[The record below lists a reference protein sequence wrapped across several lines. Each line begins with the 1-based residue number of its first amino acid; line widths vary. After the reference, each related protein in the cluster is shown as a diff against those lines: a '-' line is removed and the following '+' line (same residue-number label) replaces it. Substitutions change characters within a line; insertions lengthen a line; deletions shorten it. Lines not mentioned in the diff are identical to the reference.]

1 MAGRENNKKRFVIC
15 NTVLLLILGLVS
27 GSLTVWGVSQ
37 IKTAMRAGVEVD
49 NVPAICHDGTEKHEK
64 LMLKNAW
71 LCERSEEK
79 KKEDVTNNESALFI
93 FDRMNHMTELS
104 ISATMIATIAVGSM
118 VTLGAFVSAL
128 IYFLHNKGNR

>member
-15 NTVLLLILGLVS
+15 NTVLLLILGFVS

-49 NVPAICHDGTEKHEK
+49 NAPAICHDGTEKHEK
-64 LMLKNAW
+64 LILKNAW

-79 KKEDVTNNESALFI
+79 KKEDVTNSESALFI
-93 FDRMNHMTELS
+93 YDRMNHMTELS
-104 ISATMIATIAVGSM
+104 ISATMIATMAVGSM
-118 VTLGAFVSAL
+118 ITLGTFVSAL
-128 IYFLHNKGNR
+128 VYFLHNKENR

>member
-1 MAGRENNKKRFVIC
+1 MAGRENNKKRFVVC

-27 GSLTVWGVSQ
+27 GALTVWGVSQ
-37 IKTAMRAGVEVD
+37 IRVAMRAGVEVD
-49 NVPAICHDGTEKHEK
+49 NVPAICHDGTEKYEK
-64 LMLKNAW
+64 LLLKNAW

-93 FDRMNHMTELS
+93 YNRMNHMTEQS
-104 ISATMIATIAVGSM
+104 IAATLIATTAVGSM

-128 IYFLHNKGNR
+128 VYFLHNKNNR

>member
-1 MAGRENNKKRFVIC
+1 
-15 NTVLLLILGLVS
+15 
-27 GSLTVWGVSQ
+27 
-37 IKTAMRAGVEVD
+37 
-49 NVPAICHDGTEKHEK
+49 
-64 LMLKNAW
+64 MLKNAW

-104 ISATMIATIAVGSM
+104 ISATMIATIVVGSM

-128 IYFLHNKGNR
+128 VYFLHNKNNR

>member
-1 MAGRENNKKRFVIC
+1 MAGRENKKRFVGL
-15 NTVLLLILGLVS
+15 NTALLLILGLVS
-27 GSLTVWGVSQ
+27 GVLTVWGVSQ
-37 IKTAMRAGVEVD
+37 IRVAMHAGIDVD
-49 NVPAICHDGTEKHEK
+49 NVPAICHDGTEKYEK
-64 LMLKNAW
+64 LVLKNAW
-71 LCERSEEK
+71 LCEKSEEK

-128 IYFLHNKGNR
+128 VYFLHNKGNR

>member
-15 NTVLLLILGLVS
+15 NTVLLLILGFVS
-27 GSLTVWGVSQ
+27 GVLTVWGVSQ

-128 IYFLHNKGNR
+128 VYFLHNKGNR

>member
-1 MAGRENNKKRFVIC
+1 MAGRENNKKRFVVC
-15 NTVLLLILGLVS
+15 NTVLLLILGFVS

-64 LMLKNAW
+64 LILKNAW

-79 KKEDVTNNESALFI
+79 KKEDVTNSESALFI
-93 FDRMNHMTELS
+93 YDRMNHMTELS
-104 ISATMIATIAVGSM
+104 ISATMIATMAVGSM
-118 VTLGAFVSAL
+118 ITLGTFVSAL
-128 IYFLHNKGNR
+128 VYFLHNKENR

>member
-1 MAGRENNKKRFVIC
+1 MTGRENNKKRFVIC
-15 NTVLLLILGLVS
+15 NTLLLLILGLVS
-27 GSLTVWGVSQ
+27 GGLTVWGVSQ

-104 ISATMIATIAVGSM
+104 ISATMIATIVVGSM
-118 VTLGAFVSAL
+118 VTLRAFVSAL
-128 IYFLHNKGNR
+128 VYFLHNKGNR

>member
-1 MAGRENNKKRFVIC
+1 MAGRENKKRFVGL
-15 NTVLLLILGLVS
+15 NTALLLILGVVS
-27 GSLTVWGVSQ
+27 GVLTVWGVSQ
-37 IKTAMRAGVEVD
+37 IKTAMRAGVDVD

-64 LMLKNAW
+64 LVLKNAW
-71 LCERSEEK
+71 LCEKSEEK

-118 VTLGAFVSAL
+118 VTLGSFVSAL
-128 IYFLHNKGNR
+128 VYFLHNKGNR

>member
-1 MAGRENNKKRFVIC
+1 MAGRENKKRFVGL
-15 NTVLLLILGLVS
+15 NTALLLILGVVS
-27 GSLTVWGVSQ
+27 GILTVWSVTS
-37 IKTAMRAGVEVD
+37 IKKAMNSGADVT

-64 LMLKNAW
+64 LVLKNAW
-71 LCERSEEK
+71 LCENSEEK

-104 ISATMIATIAVGSM
+104 ISATMIATIVVGSM

-128 IYFLHNKGNR
+128 VYFLHNKNNR